1 MSRQNVLMKAKHL
14 CCLVCFLIRLPKQE
28 NIVLI
33 LFLMLIMLQQT
44 VLVFNNS
51 VNARLIYFS
60 SFIQVV
66 HRDLSH

>member
-1 MSRQNVLMKAKHL
+1 MKGKHL
-14 CCLVCFLIRLPKQE
+14 CGLVSFLIRLLKQE

-33 LFLMLIMLQQT
+33 LFLMLVMLQQT

-51 VNARLIYFS
+51 VNARLIFFS

-66 HRDLSH
+66 NRDFSH